1 MESFEIRLTN
11 LSSAAKE
18 QEIRDLVS
26 AFSKVLDVKLILDYK
41 QRSRGKFYNY
51 RFGFCKIRK

>member
-1 MESFEIRLTN
+1 MESFEIRLTY

-26 AFSKVLDVKLILDYK
+26 AYAKVLDVKLILDYK
-41 QRSRGKFYNY
+41 QLSRGKFYNC
-51 RFGFCKIRK
+51 RFDLCKIRK